1 MTNARELSEAEWR
14 TVLRRLFEVKG
25 RRVRIPRD
33 HRYTVEDADFHGI
46 EVDSVPLPVAVA
58 VLQAMARAHGTVSPE
73 AMATLLQLATVTSP
87 KQLSHEDLF
96 GWSLDEGELAVTHSE
111 GDSEAGEGSETS

>member
-1 MTNARELSEAEWR
+1 MSIAHELSEAEWR
-14 TVLRRLFEVKG
+14 KVLRQLFEVKG

-46 EVDSVPLPVAVA
+46 EVDSVPLAVAVS

-73 AMATLLQLATVTSP
+73 AMATLVQLATVTSP
-87 KQLSHEDLF
+87 QELTHEDLF
-96 GWSLDEGELAVTHSE
+96 GWSMNE
-111 GDSEAGEGSETS
+111 GDLVVPLSEEDSETGEIAEIS